1 MPPGRARKPRLTKEE
16 IKTVVPLE
24 EPVEKL
30 TDPNGLHSLLD
41 VEIKKEKERN
51 HYIKR
56 EVIKSESQKLE
67 QKSKELILSHF
78 ADVLDAVDISKL
90 SQDQVTSAKLLAK
103 GKSISQI
110 CDELDISQDILNDW
124 ISKPSY
130 QILLSQLV
138 QNSGLSLKTMR
149 ELETRNMLSKIN
161 EALED
166 KIEDGVLNKQQFG
179 TLFDQRERLMDRI
192 DKYRGDDIKVEKSD
206 ISVVIQNVVQ
216 KNTGQKTDII
226 DYFSQFPT
234 QED

>member
-1 MPPGRARKPRLTKEE
+1 MPPGRQRKPKITKEE
-16 IKTVVPLE
+16 VKSVIPLGE
-24 EPVEKL
+24 EEKIV
-30 TDPNGLHSLLD
+30 DSSGLHSLLD
-41 VEIKKEKERN
+41 IEIRKEKERN

-90 SQDQVTSAKLLAK
+90 SEDQVISAKLLAK
-103 GKSISQI
+103 GKNINQI
-110 CDELDISQDILNDW
+110 CEELDISSDILNDW

-149 ELETRNMLSKIN
+149 ELETRNMLAKIN
-161 EALED
+161 EALEE